1 MLIGRTL
8 IMARQDPTGA
18 VMEAAERTT
27 EATLEKAHEATENY
41 LSWVEK
47 TMAGSPWGNTD
58 FSKKLV
64 EYTTQNVNASF
75 QFVQRLGQAK
85 NFQDV
90 VRLQSEFMETQFAS
104 FNEQAKNL
112 SEAYTKAMAGITK
125 GMPFHMST

>member
-1 MLIGRTL
+1 
-8 IMARQDPTGA
+8 MAKRDDPTSA
-18 VMEAAERTT
+18 VREAAERTT

-41 LSWVEK
+41 LSWVQK

-64 EYTTQNVNASF
+64 EYTNQNVNATF
-75 QFVQRLGQAK
+75 EFVQKLGHAK
-85 NFQDV
+85 DFQDV
-90 VRLQSEFMETQFAS
+90 VRLQTEFVEAQLGS

-112 SEAYTKAMAGITK
+112 SETYTKAMADITK

>member
-1 MLIGRTL
+1 
-8 IMARQDPTGA
+8 MAKRDDPAGA

-41 LSWVEK
+41 LSWVQK
-47 TMAGSPWGNTD
+47 TMADSPWGSTD

-64 EYTTQNVNASF
+64 EYTTQNVKASF
-75 QFVQRLGQAK
+75 EFVQRLSQAK

-90 VRLQSEFMETQFAS
+90 VRLQTEFVEAQFGS

-112 SEAYTKAMAGITK
+112 NETYTKAMAGMMN
-125 GMPFHMST
+125 GMPFHMSR

>member
-1 MLIGRTL
+1 
-8 IMARQDPTGA
+8 MAKRDDGVSA
-18 VMEAAERTT
+18 VIEAVESTT

-41 LSWVEK
+41 LSWVQR

-75 QFVQRLGQAK
+75 EFVQRLSQAK

-90 VRLQSEFMETQFAS
+90 VRLQTEFVEAQLGS

-112 SEAYTKAMAGITK
+112 SETYTKAMAGITK

>member
-1 MLIGRTL
+1 
-8 IMARQDPTGA
+8 MAKRVDPA
-18 VMEAAERTT
+18 SEVMEAAERTT

-41 LSWVEK
+41 LSWVQR

-75 QFVQRLGQAK
+75 EFVQRLSQAK

-90 VRLQSEFMETQFAS
+90 VRLQTEFVEAQFGS

-112 SEAYTKAMAGITK
+112 NETYTKAMAGITK

>member
-1 MLIGRTL
+1 
-8 IMARQDPTGA
+8 MAKRVDPA
-18 VMEAAERTT
+18 SEVMEAAERTT

-41 LSWVEK
+41 LNWVQK

-64 EYTTQNVNASF
+64 EYTTQNVSATF
-75 QFVQRLGQAK
+75 EFVQRLGQAK

-90 VRLQSEFMETQFAS
+90 VRLQTEFVETQFGS

-112 SEAYTKAMAGITK
+112 SETYTKAMASITK

>member
-1 MLIGRTL
+1 
-8 IMARQDPTGA
+8 MAKREDPASA
-18 VMEAAERTT
+18 VMEAAGRTT

-41 LSWVEK
+41 LSWVQR

-64 EYTTQNVNASF
+64 EYTTQNVNATF
-75 QFVQRLGQAK
+75 EFVQRLSQAK

-90 VRLQSEFMETQFAS
+90 VRLQTEFIQMQFGS

-112 SEAYTKAMAGITK
+112 SETYTKAMEGMAN
-125 GMPFHMST
+125 GMPFPTSARR

>member
-1 MLIGRTL
+1 
-8 IMARQDPTGA
+8 MAKRDDPAGA

-41 LSWVEK
+41 LSWVQR

-64 EYTTQNVNASF
+64 EYTTQNVNASLE
-75 QFVQRLGQAK
+75 FVQRLSQAK

-90 VRLQSEFMETQFAS
+90 VRLQTEFVEAQFGS

-112 SEAYTKAMAGITK
+112 NETYTKAMAGITK

>member
-1 MLIGRTL
+1 
-8 IMARQDPTGA
+8 MAKREDSTSA
-18 VMEAAERTT
+18 VIEAAEHAT
-27 EATLEKAHEATENY
+27 EATLEKAHEAAENY
-41 LSWVEK
+41 LSWVQK

-75 QFVQRLGQAK
+75 EFVQRLSQAK

-90 VRLQSEFMETQFAS
+90 VRLQTEFVQAQFGS

-112 SEAYTKAMAGITK
+112 NETYTKAMAGITK

>member
-1 MLIGRTL
+1 
-8 IMARQDPTGA
+8 MAKRDDPTSA

-41 LSWVEK
+41 LGWVQK

-64 EYTTQNVNASF
+64 EYTNQNVNATF
-75 QFVQRLGQAK
+75 EFVQRLGQA
-85 NFQDV
+85 NNLQDV
-90 VRLQSEFMETQFAS
+90 VRLQTEFWETQLGS
-104 FNEQAKNL
+104 FNDQAKNL
-112 SEAYTKAMAGITK
+112 SETYTKAMADITK

>member
-1 MLIGRTL
+1 
-8 IMARQDPTGA
+8 MAKRDDPAGA

-41 LSWVEK
+41 LSWVQR

-75 QFVQRLGQAK
+75 EFVQRLSQAK

-90 VRLQSEFMETQFAS
+90 VRLQTEFVQAQFGS

-112 SEAYTKAMAGITK
+112 NETYTKTVAGITN
-125 GMPFHMST
+125 GMPFHMSR